1 MNGCRLKFW
10 TKVHHLPSSLVE
22 TGTWRQCKGSLFC
35 FVCSLAHVD
44 LCNTY
49 ASLMD
54 EEHVANSG
62 WYSLFS
68 LMSFSA
74 ECVFVCVHMCSLLA
88 LCVCVCVCVRTIM
101 CVRFTMNMNIYIYG
115 YYCFFVWLYYTI
127 DFYVGICTVHV
138 FLKLGCKA
146 LWVSESTL

>member
-22 TGTWRQCKGSLFC
+22 TGTWRQCKGSLLC

-44 LCNTY
+44 LCN
-49 ASLMD
+49 SLILMLLLWMKSMLPTVAGTAFFPWCPSQQSVCLCAYICVLSWHCVWAHD
-54 EEHVANSG
+54 HVCAFHYE
-62 WYSLFS
+62 YS
-68 LMSFSA
+68 
-74 ECVFVCVHMCSLLA
+74 
-88 LCVCVCVCVRTIM
+88 
-101 CVRFTMNMNIYIYG
+101 